1 MILWWISFCD
11 PHKPKGEQFL
21 GLCIVRAVDEISAI
35 KVAWALGINPG
46 GEAAFMDIDESVM
59 ARLSFELPID
69 VFIPRDEAKAL
80 SDRISSEIAS

>member
-11 PHKPKGEQFL
+11 PHKPTGEQFL
-21 GLCIVRAVDEISAI
+21 GLCIVRAVDEVSAI

-80 SDRISSEIAS
+80 SDRISGEIAS